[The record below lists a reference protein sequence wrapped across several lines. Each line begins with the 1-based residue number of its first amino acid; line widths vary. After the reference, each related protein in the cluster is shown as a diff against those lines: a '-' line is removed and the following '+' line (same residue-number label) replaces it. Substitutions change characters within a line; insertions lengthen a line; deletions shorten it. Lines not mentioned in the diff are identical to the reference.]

1 MRKMRAPQ
9 MARRSSKSRV
19 CAGRVKINGGMN
31 DDTDGRIAVAHAVIA
46 ASQGLKMDKG
56 PNGQSI
62 AQGKARL
69 TSSTYGWSIKKL
81 RHQPASR
88 AKLGDFGGT
97 GV

>member
-1 MRKMRAPQ
+1 
-9 MARRSSKSRV
+9 
-19 CAGRVKINGGMN
+19 
-31 DDTDGRIAVAHAVIA
+31 
-46 ASQGLKMDKG
+46 MDKG
-56 PNGQSI
+56 QMDKSI

-81 RHQPASR
+81 RHQTTPLGSKNVAAAACQRDGQDDEPRIHDAASR